1 MGRAID
7 MENAIGRMDIRLKKA
22 EDALAKVIEIVDSMQ
37 EKTSKV
43 TKVNKDNPV
52 KKEKKDARKEKADNE
67 TIRESDKQSDTRR
80 GDSKSKS

>member
-7 MENAIGRMDIRLKKA
+7 MENSISRMDVRLKKA

-43 TKVNKDNPV
+43 TQVNKAKPV
-52 KKEKKDARKEKADNE
+52 KKEKIAEYR
-67 TIRESDKQSDTRR
+67 
-80 GDSKSKS
+80 

>member
-7 MENAIGRMDIRLKKA
+7 MEKSLDNIYARLKKA

-43 TKVNKDNPV
+43 TQVNKDKPV
-52 KKEKKDARKEKADNE
+52 KKEKKNASKEKADNE
-67 TIRESDKQSDTRR
+67 TTRGSDKQSDTRR
-80 GDSKSKS
+80 KDSKSKS

>member
-1 MGRAID
+1 MGRAIE
-7 MENAIGRMDIRLKKA
+7 MENSISQMDIRLKKA

-43 TKVNKDNPV
+43 TQVNKDKPV
-52 KKEKKDARKEKADNE
+52 KKEKKNASKEKADNE